1 MLLFISS
8 SFFDHFLLYEE
19 KFPLHFE
26 FVSLRIWIESVRIL
40 FGCTFNITESRL
52 STFGLLFVH
61 IQKCSYHRR
70 SVCIYGASC
79 MFSNRLDKVNCK
91 LISSFRSFQSNALLV
106 AHSWKI
112 WIGTVVIRGWGNALR
127 LEKNVSRIRPWRR
140 EFERLLEYEWG
151 ILEMFSKLSDTNHT
165 TLQWIVRFTAFESR
179 MKCIRRLSTGHIINI
194 VHSGVFFLFIARL
207 HVYTSNRISVPFNR
221 KSQALFQTETPM
233 QRKNANGKSFGWC
246 NVFFLARS
254 FIRISLAGL
263 KVSGL
268 SCKHTC
274 YQLWLHIMEIEL
286 TLCATQ
292 NYYWTVEKWCPPT
305 KWSQPLF
312 YLNH

>member
-1 MLLFISS
+1 MCIIWVYVCVCNVLLLHARTVPIGIERLHEFIHAVWIYSVS
-8 SFFDHFLLYEE
+8 SFASASQLYRAIS
-19 KFPLHFE
+19 PP
-26 FVSLRIWIESVRIL
+26 VSNTIGFGVVRAW
-40 FGCTFNITESRL
+40 FGVSMHTHQPAYLCLTIYSPFRSALIKTES
-52 STFGLLFVH
+52 
-61 IQKCSYHRR
+61 
-70 SVCIYGASC
+70 CIGSAAHSL
-79 MFSNRLDKVNCK
+79 FSNRLDKVNCK

-221 KSQALFQTETPM
+221 KSQALFQTATPM

-246 NVFFLARS
+246 NVFFSLVRS
-254 FIRISLAGL
+254 FVSASLVWKSVDCHVNTHVISFG
-263 KVSGL
+263 
-268 SCKHTC
+268 C
-274 YQLWLHIMEIEL
+274 I
-286 TLCATQ
+286 
-292 NYYWTVEKWCPPT
+292 
-305 KWSQPLF
+305 
-312 YLNH
+312 